1 MKNLLVTGYRAHELG
16 IYNNKHEGI
25 PYIRQA
31 IISRLIPLLE
41 EGLEWV
47 ITPGQYGVDLWACEA
62 VIELRRQYPALRCSI
77 LTAFSNPEEQ
87 WKEDKKA
94 YYQDLISKVD
104 FYASVSKEPYKGP
117 WQFAAR
123 DELLFRKTDGI
134 LLVYDEEMGE
144 ASPKY
149 IKQRALKKQAMEDY
163 TVITIGAEEIQAI
176 ADEDRQNLEEEST
189 AQDDIL
195 W

>member
-62 VIELRRQYPALRCSI
+62 VIELRKQYPTLKCSI
-77 LTAFSNPEEQ
+77 ITAFMNPEEK
-87 WKEDKKA
+87 WKDDKKA
-94 YYQDLISKVD
+94 YYQEVISKVD
-104 FYASVSKEPYKGP
+104 FCTSVSKEPYRGP
-117 WQFAAR
+117 WQFTAR
-123 DELLFRKTDGI
+123 DDLLLRKTDGI

-149 IKQRALKKQAMEDY
+149 IKQKALKKQAEEDY
-163 TVITIGAEEIQAI
+163 SIRSISAEEIQAI
-176 ADEDRQNLEEEST
+176 AEEERQNMEST
-189 AQDDIL
+189 TQDDTL